1 MWSDMKANGGIE
13 CFIIKDDKELEFKYH
28 DLSRTMEPR
37 ASEVGIDYLMIK
49 RMLNHKSNN
58 ITGQYIQRNSIE
70 NLLAVKK
77 ALESI
82 TY

>member
-1 MWSDMKANGGIE
+1 MEATAGIE
-13 CFIIKDDKELEFKYH
+13 CFILKMIKIQFKYH
-28 DLSRTMEPR
+28 DLSRTMATS

-49 RMLNHKSNN
+49 RMFTHKSND
-58 ITGQYIQRNSIE
+58 ITGQYIQWNSIE
-70 NLLAVKK
+70 NPLAVKK